1 MGGRHAPRRD
11 IVIAVGDI
19 VNRTLFGVVGTWRR
33 RVVVVVGRITVS
45 EDVSAPVLVRSW
57 RDIG

>member
-1 MGGRHAPRRD
+1 LGGRHAPRRD

-33 RVVVVVGRITVS
+33 RVVVVVWRITVS
-45 EDVSAPVLVRSW
+45 EDV
-57 RDIG
+57 